1 LILKKNIEKAI
12 PGKGWL
18 FLLLGF
24 CLYQLSDWWKLEG
37 NLWQKL
43 YYKFPLAHWS
53 KKIVDL
59 FI

>member
-53 KKIVDL
+53 KK
-59 FI
+59 